1 MSKTV
6 IIVGAIAGAKGITLY
21 HEDGK
26 ETNLT
31 LEGWRTKNI
40 MDQVTPLLA
49 KYSRAEID
57 LSNYDVH
64 AVIEK
69 KTKGLISFVR
79 EKVSSVRTWFK
90 PSAEDKTSK
99 DVEAFTPTA
108 VAEGHTYG
116 VPAAAPEAET
126 VVAIIGNTR
135 LPGVEALEK
144 HIEHAV
150 ETGST
155 EGVENFMKRCA
166 AVIDKRG
173 HSIQELLN
181 FMRKGDLP
189 IATDGS
195 IIAYKVL
202 KTWTIDGAEFIVD
215 CHSKKVKQKLG
226 SRVVMD
232 PKLVDPS
239 RRTEC
244 SSGLH
249 IARRGYLNHFSGDTI
264 MMVKIAPEDVI
275 AVPMG
280 EPDKMRVAAY
290 HIVGQIPPNVHAA
303 LRSNRPMTGDS
314 TASKMLADVLAGNH
328 VPVLEEVRIT
338 EAKGGGVVITPLWT
352 LEQPIVEGIN
362 GEAKALDDVKQASV
376 TVKEIKAA
384 ARAAAPDAPAPETE
398 ITTQHVQ
405 MINGDLHID
414 GEKLETETVVQRAA
428 KTGDMS
434 AAIIAPKVKAKKPKH
449 TPLEELTKL
458 ADKPLPEKHANALKL
473 HGEGKSNRQIEAE
486 LHICRKT
493 LKKLFDARGLTANG

>member
-21 HEDGK
+21 HADGN

-31 LEGWRTKNI
+31 LDGWRTKQI

-49 KYSRAEID
+49 KHSRAEID

-69 KTKGLISFVR
+69 KSKGLIRFVR
-79 EKVSSVRTWFK
+79 EKVSSVRTWFR
-90 PSAEDKTSK
+90 PSAEDAGSK
-99 DVEAFTPTA
+99 NVEAFAPTQS
-108 VAEGHTYG
+108 VDGHVYG
-116 VPAAAPEAET
+116 VPAVAPEVET
-126 VVAIIGNTR
+126 VVAIIGKTR
-135 LPGVEALEK
+135 VPGVEALEK

-150 ETGST
+150 EMGDT

-189 IATDGS
+189 IAKDGS

-202 KTWTIDGAEFIVD
+202 KTWTIKDTSVIVD
-215 CHSKKVKQKLG
+215 CHSKKVTQRVG

-232 PKLVDPS
+232 EKLVDPS
-239 RRTEC
+239 RRTQC

-249 IARRGYLNHFSGDTI
+249 IARRGYLKHFDGDII

-290 HIVGQIPPNVHAA
+290 HLVGQIPSNVHAA
-303 LRSNRPMTGDS
+303 LRSNQPMTGDNA
-314 TASKMLADVLAGNH
+314 ASKLLADVIAGNH
-328 VPVLEEVRIT
+328 VPVLEEVKIT
-338 EAKGGGVVITPLWT
+338 ESKGGGVVITPLWT

-362 GEAKALDDVKQASV
+362 GEAKALDDTVRPALTVKQI
-376 TVKEIKAA
+376 KEA
-384 ARAAAPDAPAPETE
+384 ARAAAPDTAAPDAE
-398 ITTQHVQ
+398 ITKQHVQ
-405 MINGDLHID
+405 MINGDLHVD
-414 GEKLETETVVQRAA
+414 GKKLETETTVQRAA

-434 AAIIAPKVKAKKPKH
+434 AAINAPKVKAKKPKP
-449 TPLEELTKL
+449 TPLEELAKL